1 MKEEN
6 DRFYMERALHLAEKG
21 RGRVSPNPMVG
32 AVLVKEGRIIGKGY
46 HACYGG
52 PHAERAAL
60 ENCQES
66 PAGATLYV
74 TLEPC
79 CHYGKQP
86 PCTDAILEKGIRRV
100 VIGSGDP
107 NPLVAGKGIEK
118 LKAHGVEVTEGV
130 LQEPCEKLNEIFFH
144 FIKTKTPYVIMK
156 YAMTMDG
163 KLACVSG
170 ASQWITGEAARKK
183 VHQDRDRYTA
193 IMAGAGTV
201 LSDDPLLTCRLPG
214 GRNPVRIICDTH
226 LRTPVHARVVAT
238 ASQART
244 VLACCCTD
252 PARRK
257 PYLEAGC
264 ELLAVSEK
272 DGHLDL
278 LDLMGRLGAQGID
291 SILLE
296 GGAELQ
302 WSAIQAG
309 IVKKVQAYI
318 GAKLFGGAKAPS
330 PVGGAGVP
338 DPGEAFRLAP
348 PAITVLGEDVLLESE
363 VMPCSPELSKK

>member
-6 DRFYMERALHLAEKG
+6 DRLYMERALYLAEKG
-21 RGRVSPNPMVG
+21 WGRVSPNPMVG
-32 AVLVKEGRIIGKGY
+32 AVLVKEGRIIGEGY

-52 PHAERAAL
+52 LHAERAAL
-60 ENCQES
+60 ENCLES
-66 PAGATLYV
+66 AIGSTLYV

-86 PCTDAILEKGIRRV
+86 PCTDAILENGISRV

-130 LQEPCEKLNEIFFH
+130 LQESCEKLNKIFFH
-144 FIKTKTPYVIMK
+144 FIRTKTPYVIMK

-170 ASQWITGEAARKK
+170 ASQWITGETARKK

-193 IMAGAGTV
+193 IMVGVGTV
-201 LSDDPLLTCRLPG
+201 LADDPLLTCRLPQ
-214 GRNPVRIICDTH
+214 GRNPIRIICDTH
-226 LRTPVHARVVAT
+226 LRTPVDAQVVTT
-238 ASQART
+238 ASQTRT
-244 VLACCCTD
+244 IFASCCTD
-252 PARRK
+252 PARQK
-257 PYLEAGC
+257 LYLQAGC
-264 ELLAVSEK
+264 ELLAVPEK
-272 DGHLDL
+272 DGHVDL
-278 LDLMGRLGAQGID
+278 SALMGQLGAQGID

-296 GGAELQ
+296 GGAALQ
-302 WSAIQAG
+302 WSALQAG

-318 GAKLFGGAKAPS
+318 GAKLFGGGTAPS
-330 PVGGAGVP
+330 PVGGTGVLT
-338 DPGEAFRLAP
+338 PGDGFRLSP
-348 PAITVLGEDVLLESE
+348 PTITRLGEDVLLESE
-363 VMPCSPELSKK
+363 VIPCSPES

>member
-1 MKEEN
+1 MKKEN

-32 AVLVKEGRIIGKGY
+32 AVLVKEGRIIGEGY

-52 PHAERAAL
+52 LHAERAAL
-60 ENCQES
+60 ENCAES
-66 PAGATLYV
+66 PEGSTLYV

-107 NPLVAGKGIEK
+107 NPLVAGKGIGK

-144 FIKTKTPYVIMK
+144 FIKRKTPYVIMK

-170 ASQWITGEAARKK
+170 ASQWVTGETARKK
-183 VHQDRDRYTA
+183 VHEDRDRYA
-193 IMAGAGTV
+193 AVMVGAGTV
-201 LSDDPLLTCRLPG
+201 LADDPLLTCRLPQ

-226 LRTPVHARVVAT
+226 LRTPPHARVVAT

-244 VLACCCTD
+244 IFASCCTD
-252 PARRK
+252 PARQK

-264 ELLAVSEK
+264 ELLTVREK
-272 DGHLDL
+272 NGHVDL
-278 LDLMGRLGAQGID
+278 AELMGRLGAQGID

-296 GGAELQ
+296 GGAELH
-302 WSAIQAG
+302 WSALQAG

-318 GAKLFGGAKAPS
+318 GAKLFGGGKALS
-330 PVGGAGVP
+330 PVGGTGVLTP
-338 DPGEAFRLAP
+338 KEAFRLGP

-363 VMPCSPELSKK
+363 VIPCSRES

>member
-1 MKEEN
+1 
-6 DRFYMERALHLAEKG
+6 MERALHLAEKG

-32 AVLVKEGRIIGKGY
+32 AVLVKEGRIIGEGY

-52 PHAERAAL
+52 LHAERAAL
-60 ENCQES
+60 ENCAES
-66 PAGATLYV
+66 PEGSTLYV

-107 NPLVAGKGIEK
+107 NPLVAGKGIGK

-170 ASQWITGEAARKK
+170 ASQWVTGETARKK
-183 VHQDRDRYTA
+183 VHEDRNRYTA
-193 IMAGAGTV
+193 VMVGAGTV
-201 LSDDPLLTCRLPG
+201 LADDPLLTCRLPQE
-214 GRNPVRIICDTH
+214 RNPVRIICDTH
-226 LRTPVHARVVAT
+226 LRTPPHARVVAT

-244 VLACCCTD
+244 IFVSCCTD
-252 PARRK
+252 PARQK

-264 ELLAVSEK
+264 ELLTVREK
-272 DGHLDL
+272 NGHVDL
-278 LDLMGRLGAQGID
+278 AELMGRLGAQGID

-296 GGAELQ
+296 GGAELH
-302 WSAIQAG
+302 WSALQAG

-318 GAKLFGGAKAPS
+318 GAKLFGGGKALS
-330 PVGGAGVP
+330 PVGGTGVLTP
-338 DPGEAFRLAP
+338 KEAFRLGP

-363 VMPCSPELSKK
+363 VIPCSRES

>member
-1 MKEEN
+1 MKKEN

-21 RGRVSPNPMVG
+21 QGRVSPNPMVG
-32 AVLVKEGRIIGKGY
+32 AILVKEGRIIGEGY

-52 PHAERAAL
+52 LHAERAAL
-60 ENCQES
+60 ENCAES
-66 PAGATLYV
+66 PEGSTLYV

-107 NPLVAGKGIEK
+107 NPLVAGKGIGK
-118 LKAHGVEVTEGV
+118 LKAYGVEVTEGV
-130 LQEPCEKLNEIFFH
+130 LQEPCEKLNGIFFH

-170 ASQWITGEAARKK
+170 ASQWVTGETARKK
-183 VHQDRDRYTA
+183 VHEDRDRYA
-193 IMAGAGTV
+193 AVMVGAGTV
-201 LSDDPLLTCRLPG
+201 LADDPLLTCRLPQ

-226 LRTPVHARVVAT
+226 LRTPLHARVVAT

-244 VLACCCTD
+244 IFASCCTD
-252 PARRK
+252 PARQK

-264 ELLAVSEK
+264 ELLAVREK
-272 DGHLDL
+272 NGHVDL
-278 LDLMGRLGAQGID
+278 AELMGRLGAQGID

-296 GGAELQ
+296 GGAELH
-302 WSAIQAG
+302 WSALQAG

-318 GAKLFGGAKAPS
+318 GAKLFGGGKALS
-330 PVGGAGVP
+330 PVGGTGVLTP
-338 DPGEAFRLAP
+338 REAFRLEP

-363 VMPCSPELSKK
+363 VIPCSRES